1 MSASMHEASPEAP
14 EAGAGSSS
22 GDDQAGER
30 ELERPASP
38 LVVAVALGATAVG
51 LVLRF
56 ATTSALWLDE
66 ALSVNI
72 ASLPVPD
79 ILDALRRDG
88 HPPLYYLLLHGWIE
102 LFGSSDAAV
111 RSLSGVVAVLTLPV
125 AWAYGRRRGGPAM
138 AWFLLAVVAMSPFAL
153 RYATETRMYALVVLL
168 VFVGALLV
176 DDVVRLRRDGWLRLA
191 GVTVVATALL
201 YTHYWAMWLLG
212 AVGLLL
218 VWRLWRDRGTGTTRP
233 AWRILGCFVAAGVLF
248 LPWVPTLLYQSAN
261 TGTPW
266 ASPSRPTTIV
276 AYTLGD
282 FSAGPFADASFI
294 ALVVA
299 VVALLGVFGRAV
311 DGRTIL
317 LDLRTERRYRP
328 EAVVLVLALALGAGF
343 TYLTWSA
350 FATRYTAIVFP
361 FFAVLVAAGLTR
373 FAQRWVQLGVFVV
386 VLALLSIGAVF
397 NVGYQ
402 RTQAEE
408 WASAIEAVVEP
419 GDLVVYCPDQLG
431 PAGSRALSADVE
443 QVVYPTF
450 GAPERVDWVD
460 YEARNAEADPEAFA
474 TEALARAGDGAV
486 FVVWN
491 ASYRT
496 FEDQCEELVAAVAEA
511 RPASELVP
519 SGAGT
524 YFEHGT
530 VTWAPGG

>member
-1 MSASMHEASPEAP
+1 M
-14 EAGAGSSS
+14 
-22 GDDQAGER
+22 
-30 ELERPASP
+30 
-38 LVVAVALGATAVG
+38 
-51 LVLRF
+51 
-56 ATTSALWLDE
+56 
-66 ALSVNI
+66 
-72 ASLPVPD
+72 
-79 ILDALRRDG
+79 
-88 HPPLYYLLLHGWIE
+88 
-102 LFGSSDAAV
+102 
-111 RSLSGVVAVLTLPV
+111 
-125 AWAYGRRRGGPAM
+125 
-138 AWFLLAVVAMSPFAL
+138 
-153 RYATETRMYALVVLL
+153 
-168 VFVGALLV
+168 
-176 DDVVRLRRDGWLRLA
+176 
-191 GVTVVATALL
+191 
-201 YTHYWAMWLLG
+201 
-212 AVGLLL
+212 
-218 VWRLWRDRGTGTTRP
+218 
-233 AWRILGCFVAAGVLF
+233 LF

-294 ALVVA
+294 ALVIA

-350 FATRYTAIVFP
+350 FATRYTAIIFP

-373 FAQRWVQLGVFVV
+373 FAQRWVQFGVFLV
-386 VLALLSIGAVF
+386 VLALLSVGAVF

-402 RTQAEE
+402 RTQAGE
-408 WASAIEAVVEP
+408 WAAAIEAVVEP

-431 PAGSRALSADVE
+431 PTGSRALSSDIE

-450 GAPERVDWVD
+450 GPPQRVDWVD
-460 YEARNAEADPEAFA
+460 YEARNAEADPAAFA

-496 FEDQCEELVAAVAEA
+496 FEDQCEELVGAIAEA

>member
-22 GDDQAGER
+22 GVDKAGER

-79 ILDALRRDG
+79 ILDVLRRDG
-88 HPPLYYLLLHGWIE
+88 HPPLDDLLLHGWIE

-125 AWAYGRRRGGPAM
+125 AWAYGRRRGGPAL
-138 AWFLLAVVAMSPFAL
+138 AWFLLAVVAISPFAL

-176 DDVVRLRRDGWLRLA
+176 DDVLRRRRDSWLRLA
-191 GVTVVATALL
+191 ALTVVATALL
-201 YTHYWAMWLLG
+201 YTHYWSMWLLG

-233 AWRILGCFVAAGVLF
+233 TWRILGCFVAAGVLF

-299 VVALLGVFGRAV
+299 VIALLGVFGRAV
-311 DGRTIL
+311 DGRSIL

-328 EAVVLVLALALGAGF
+328 EAVVLVLALVLGAGF

-386 VLALLSIGAVF
+386 VLALLTIGAVF
-397 NVGYQ
+397 GVGYQ
-402 RTQAEE
+402 RTQSEE
-408 WASAIEAVVEP
+408 WASAIEAVTEP

-431 PAGSRALSADVE
+431 PAGSRACPLTSSRSSTPRSGPRSGSTGSTTRPGTPRPTPKPSPPKRWPAPVTGPSSSSGTRATGPSRTSARRSSR
-443 QVVYPTF
+443 PS
-450 GAPERVDWVD
+450 PRR
-460 YEARNAEADPEAFA
+460 AR
-474 TEALARAGDGAV
+474 
-486 FVVWN
+486 
-491 ASYRT
+491 
-496 FEDQCEELVAAVAEA
+496 
-511 RPASELVP
+511 
-519 SGAGT
+519 
-524 YFEHGT
+524 
-530 VTWAPGG
+530 

>member
-1 MSASMHEASPEAP
+1 
-14 EAGAGSSS
+14 
-22 GDDQAGER
+22 
-30 ELERPASP
+30 
-38 LVVAVALGATAVG
+38 
-51 LVLRF
+51 
-56 ATTSALWLDE
+56 
-66 ALSVNI
+66 
-72 ASLPVPD
+72 
-79 ILDALRRDG
+79 
-88 HPPLYYLLLHGWIE
+88 
-102 LFGSSDAAV
+102 
-111 RSLSGVVAVLTLPV
+111 
-125 AWAYGRRRGGPAM
+125 M
-138 AWFLLAVVAMSPFAL
+138 AWFLLAVVALSPFAL
-153 RYATETRMYALVVLL
+153 RYATETRMYALVMLL
-168 VFVGALLV
+168 VFLGALLL
-176 DDVVRLRRDGWLRLA
+176 DDVLRLGRDDWLRLV

-218 VWRLWRDRGTGTTRP
+218 VWRLWRDRGSGTTRP
-233 AWRILGCFVAAGVLF
+233 AWRTLGCFVAAGVLF
-248 LPWVPTLLYQSAN
+248 LPWIPTLLYQSAN

-282 FSAGPFADASFI
+282 FTAGPFADASFI
-294 ALVVA
+294 ALVVS

-311 DGRTIL
+311 DGRSIL
-317 LDLRTERRYRP
+317 LDLRTQRRYRP

-361 FFAVLVAAGLTR
+361 FFAVLVAAGITR
-373 FAQRWVQLGVFVV
+373 FAQRWVRIGVFVV
-386 VLALLSIGAVF
+386 VLALLSVGAVF

-408 WASAIEAVVEP
+408 WAAAIEAVVEP

-431 PAGSRALSADVE
+431 PTGSRALPTDVE

-474 TEALARAGDGAV
+474 AEALARAGDGAV

-496 FEDQCEELVAAVAEA
+496 FEDQCERLVAAVAEA
-511 RPASELVP
+511 RPTSELVP